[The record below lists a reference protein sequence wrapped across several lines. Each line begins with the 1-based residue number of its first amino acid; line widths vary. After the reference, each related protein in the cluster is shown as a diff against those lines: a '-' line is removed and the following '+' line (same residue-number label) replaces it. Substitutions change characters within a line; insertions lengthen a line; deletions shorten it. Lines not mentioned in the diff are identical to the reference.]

1 MVLAVALVLVS
12 AIDFAV
18 DGVTALYLRAFSKR
32 GKEEWSSPTFY
43 KTRNSNVAQ
52 GQGFERPG
60 ARALSVPVS

>member
-18 DGVTALYLRAFSKR
+18 DGVTAPYLIAFSKR
-32 GKEEWSSPTFY
+32 GKAHNRLKPKALALT
-43 KTRNSNVAQ
+43 
-52 GQGFERPG
+52 G